1 MACRLP
7 IPAIARILVVRALP
21 GLGDLLCSVPALRSL
36 RAAYPLA
43 TITWLGLPGTEWFQQ
58 RFPHLMDDWLPFP
71 GFPGIP
77 EGWQGPQ
84 APVDFCRQVQDQA
97 YDLIL
102 QIHGSGNAINPFL
115 TLLGGQQQAGFYQPG
130 QYRPDSPYFLPYPDQ
145 GSEAERLLALMTFLG
160 CPEQGR
166 DLEFPI
172 HEDEYQ
178 LGLRLLDAHSLL
190 PGQYLCLHAGAS
202 SGDRRWSL
210 AGFTQVAQQLAS
222 QGYRIVLTG
231 TASERDLAHQIL
243 IRLNQPGTPL
253 PVNLAGRT
261 SLGALAVLLRHSA
274 LLISNDTGV
283 SHLAAA
289 LKVPSVVVFTNSD
302 QQRWAPHNATLHPI
316 IDSRQTGSATVAA
329 IVAQAHRCLQPRR
342 HDSPPLAVCHAL

>member
-1 MACRLP
+1 L
-7 IPAIARILVVRALP
+7 I
-21 GLGDLLCSVPALRSL
+21 
-36 RAAYPLA
+36 
-43 TITWLGLPGTEWFQQ
+43 
-58 RFPHLMDDWLPFP
+58 DDWLPFP

-77 EGWQGPQ
+77 EGWQGPR
-84 APVDFCRQVQDQA
+84 ATVDFCRQVQDQA

-115 TLLGGQQQAGFYQPG
+115 TLLGGRHQAGFYQPG
-130 QYRPDSPYFLPYPDQ
+130 QYHPDSSYFLPYPNQ
-145 GSEAERLLALMTFLG
+145 GSEADRLLALMTFLG

-172 HEDEYQ
+172 HEAEYQ
-178 LGLRLLDAHSLL
+178 RGLQLLDAHSLL

-202 SGDRRWSL
+202 SDDRRWSWV
-210 AGFTQVAQQLAS
+210 GFTQVAQQLAS
-222 QGYRIVLTG
+222 QGHRIVLTG
-231 TASERDLAHQIL
+231 TPAERDLAHQIL

-302 QQRWAPHNATLHPI
+302 LQRWAPHNATLHPP
-316 IDSRQTGSATVAA
+316 IDSRETGPTTVAA
-329 IVAQAHRCLQPRR
+329 VLAQAHQRLQP
-342 HDSPPLAVCHAL
+342 HGPNPSPLEVCHAL